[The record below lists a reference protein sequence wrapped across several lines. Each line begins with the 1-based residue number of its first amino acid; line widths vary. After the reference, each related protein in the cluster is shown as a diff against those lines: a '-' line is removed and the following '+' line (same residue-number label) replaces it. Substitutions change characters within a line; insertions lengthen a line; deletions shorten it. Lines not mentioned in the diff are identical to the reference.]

1 MSMPLLLIL
10 LLAFL
15 AGALLALAVM
25 GLLGAEREAVARRL
39 EGLARP
45 AAPGYGSRPCAVWRG
60 WGRG

>member
-1 MSMPLLLIL
+1 MSMPLLSIL

-39 EGLARP
+39 DGLA
-45 AAPGYGSRPCAVWRG
+45 PCTAWPG